1 MSKAATILGVLL
13 GVIILFLSMIDFSS
27 GKIITAFFNWQGLLV
42 VLGGTLAATLINYPL
57 GQFACIYKSMGK
69 MFTQEAASIE
79 LAIEQLI
86 DLSHIAHKKGILG
99 LEKEIELISDK
110 FLKFGITNLM
120 IYRDE
125 ESLRLSLEQHL
136 NAMRM
141 RHITCQDVFNNMASY
156 APAFGMMGTV
166 MGLIMMMTTQVAQD
180 AVVVDGQ
187 GQDML
192 GALLQGMGLALVT
205 TFYGVLF
212 SNFVFIPTAGK
223 LKVLS
228 DAEILK
234 NQVLIEGIIALKHEE
249 SPMMLREM
257 LMVHVNEVTKNRL
270 EQRVH

>member
-1 MSKAATILGVLL
+1 MSKVATILGAIL
-13 GVIILFLSMIDFSS
+13 GMIILILSMIDFNS
-27 GKIITAFFNWQGLLV
+27 GKILSAFFNWQGLLV
-42 VLGGTLAATLINYPL
+42 VLGGTFAATLINYPL
-57 GQFACIYKSMGK
+57 GQFGCFFKSIVK
-69 MFTQEAASIE
+69 IFSQETASPQ
-79 LAIEQLI
+79 LAIEQII
-86 DLSHIAHKKGILG
+86 DLSHIAQQKGVLG
-99 LEKEIELISDK
+99 LEKEIDFIDDK
-110 FLKFGITNLM
+110 FLRFGITNLM

-125 ESLRLSLEQHL
+125 KSLRLSLEQSL

-141 RHITCQDVFNNMASY
+141 RHLTCQDVFNNMASY

-212 SNFVFIPTAGK
+212 SNFLFIPTAGK

-228 DAEILK
+228 DAEVLK
-234 NQVLIEGIIALKHEE
+234 NQILIEGIIGLKHEE
-249 SPMMLREM
+249 SPIMLREM
-257 LMVHVNEVTKNRL
+257 LMVFVNDLTKQRL
-270 EQRVH
+270 DQSMR